1 MAEIIAN
8 RYEIIK
14 SLGRGG
20 MANVYLAFD
29 RILKRDV
36 AIKILKADMSS
47 DPVSLQR
54 FSREAN
60 ASTKLSHPNIVDIY
74 DVGEDNGKHYIV
86 MEYVKGYTLKQL
98 LQRRGAIPP
107 REAVWMTRQLAAAL
121 MEAHKNG
128 LIHRDIKSQN
138 VLIKDDGTVKLADF
152 GIAILSNSMQLT
164 SKDSVLGSVHYLA
177 PELAKGEAASMKSDI
192 YSLGI
197 VLYELLTGDVPF
209 KGDTPVQIAL
219 KHIKNEIPDVRKFNS
234 AIPQSVVNVLTRATA
249 KNPRDRYDNI
259 ALMLKD
265 LNTCLDDS
273 RTNEKPISTKSSS
286 SIKKD
291 YNISETADHSLK
303 KAKTN
308 KVQKGFSTLLIIS
321 ISLVSIIVLLMIL
334 FFTGFFFKKQTNL
347 TEVPDIV
354 GMSLLQA
361 TDKIDASGLKV
372 DYPVK
377 RQLTDDTEKDIV
389 ISVTPFEGSS
399 VEKGSK
405 ITLIVSD
412 GIFSVMPDYVGK
424 DIDEVAA
431 FLGNSIHIQRVDVID
446 SEKEPGTIIKQ
457 SGINAGDK
465 FDAYDNNLTIIF
477 EVAIP
482 EMDNIPTQLLGLDI
496 DDAVEILDEEGFNSQ
511 LIKIDISELNDTE
524 KVMYEPGT
532 VCRMDPS
539 EGTLFYK
546 NEESIIKLYYYEKA
560 KNIETLPETQN
571 NENSEVD

>member
-405 ITLIVSD
+405 ITLTVSD